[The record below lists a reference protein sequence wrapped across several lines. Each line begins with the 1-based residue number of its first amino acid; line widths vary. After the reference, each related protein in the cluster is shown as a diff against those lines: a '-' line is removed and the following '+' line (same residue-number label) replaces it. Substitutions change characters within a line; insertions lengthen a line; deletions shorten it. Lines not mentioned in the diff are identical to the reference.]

1 MEEFL
6 AQIDSPK
13 DLEKIS
19 ADNLYKLAQEIRE
32 EIIVNLS
39 NTGGHLASSL
49 GVVELTI
56 ALHSVLNSPK
66 DKILWDVGHQSY
78 AHKLLTGRK
87 NKFNTLRQFNG
98 LSGFPKRQESRHDH
112 LDVGHSSTSISAAL
126 GIACA
131 RDIRGDDETVVAVIG
146 DGALTAGMAFEA
158 LNHAGDLAKDLIV
171 ILNDNEMSIS
181 KNVGAVSNYLDK
193 LRTNPKIHKAKKD
206 VGYLI
211 NSIPAFGDQLLKTAN
226 KVKNSLKY
234 LLVSGLL
241 FEEFG
246 FTYLGPIDGHNIKVL
261 QEHIKDAKSIGG
273 PVLIHT
279 VTTKGKGYEPA
290 EKEPSKYHGVG
301 PFNIITGEAK
311 NKRTKKTY
319 TDIFSQT
326 LIDLAKEDES
336 IVAITAAMPS
346 GTGLNKFANEY
357 PERFYDVGIAEQHA
371 LTLGAGLAL
380 NGTKPFV
387 TLYSTFLQR
396 GYDQILHDICIQN
409 LPVKLA
415 IDRAGLVGRDGETH
429 QGVFDYSF
437 LRHLPNM
444 TVMAPK
450 DESELQVMVR
460 TALNHDGPISFR
472 YPRGEVIGVELSE
485 TDDILEIGKAETL
498 RQGKDGAIL
507 AIGSMV
513 HPALKIASDLAEEG
527 IDLEVV
533 NMRFVKP
540 LDKQL
545 IKNLADRFN
554 LLFTV
559 EENVLQ
565 GGFSSAVAEFLVD
578 QNLNVKLKRIALPDE
593 FIEHG
598 SREELLAKYGLD
610 IAGIK
615 AKIRVVMQEG

>member
-98 LSGFPKRQESRHDH
+98 LSGFPKRQESIHDH

-126 GIACA
+126 GMACA
-131 RDIRGDDETVVAVIG
+131 RDIRGDDETIVAVIG

-261 QEHIKDAKSIGG
+261 QEHIKDAKNIGG

-279 VTTKGKGYEPA
+279 VTTKGKGYAPA
-290 EKEPSKYHGVG
+290 EKEPSKYHGVA
-301 PFNIITGEAK
+301 PFNIMTGEAK
-311 NKRTKKTY
+311 SKRTKKTY

-326 LIDLAKEDES
+326 LVDLAKEDES
-336 IVAITAAMPS
+336 VVAITAAMPS

-357 PERFYDVGIAEQHA
+357 PDRFYDVGIAEQHA

-472 YPRGEVIGVELSE
+472 YPRGEVVGVELSE
-485 TDDILEIGKAETL
+485 TDNTLEIAKAETL

-565 GGFSSAVAEFLVD
+565 GGFGSAVAEFLVD

-615 AKIRVVMQEG
+615 AKIRAVMQEG